1 MFKIVSD
8 IGKDAVAG
16 WWSDRALS
24 LGAAIAYYTAFSLAP
39 MLLLVIAVA
48 GLVFGQDAAQV
59 AVVGELAKLI
69 GHDGATLVERMIAS
83 ASDIGSGVIGTLAG
97 LGSFLVIA
105 TGALVEIQSALNII
119 WKAEQPSTMDG
130 LLGFAKSRLLS
141 FALIASIGFLL
152 LVSLM
157 LDAGLSAASN
167 YMLGAFPGA
176 RLLWLGINSALG
188 LAFSVLFFALVFAIL
203 PSVRPTW
210 MEIVAGAL
218 LSGVLFTF
226 GKFVIGMVI
235 ARSGATSAYGASAS
249 IMTIMLWVYYSSQIL
264 LFGAEFGR
272 ACGRWRAADGS

>member
-1 MFKIVSD
+1 MFKFVSD

-48 GLVFGQDAAQV
+48 GLVFGRDAAQV

-69 GHDGATLVERMIAS
+69 GHDGAALVERMIAS
-83 ASDIGSGVIGTLAG
+83 ASDIGSGIIGTLVG

-157 LDAGLSAASN
+157 LDAGLAAASN

-176 RLLWLGINSALG
+176 RLLWLVVNSALG

-210 MEIVAGAL
+210 TEIVAGAL

-272 ACGRWRAADGS
+272 ACGRWTAADST